1 MADRSRPSFLSKL
14 LSRLRGEPRA
24 AQQPKTQMRPF
35 QAIAI
40 YRGVICCEMA
50 RKFGE
55 HRFLAKDAPPLP
67 LQGCTMPERCE
78 CKYLKYK
85 DRRAE
90 ARRLVDFGMSTRVFD
105 GKERRARVG
114 RRSTD

>member
-1 MADRSRPSFLSKL
+1 MAGSTPRSFLARL
-14 LSRLRGEPRA
+14 LSRFKSAPRHQA
-24 AQQPKTQMRPF
+24 RSAPLRPF

-40 YRGVICCEMA
+40 YRGVKSCELA

-55 HRFLAKDAPPLP
+55 HKFLAKDAPALP
-67 LQGCTMPERCE
+67 LKGCSMPERCD
-78 CKYLKYK
+78 CRYLKYK

-90 ARRLVDFGMSTRVFD
+90 ARRLVDFGLSARVFD
-105 GKERRARVG
+105 GKERRARNG